1 MTKKELRRLA
11 WTLRKQ
17 EELARHVSMSA
28 FGAVKEGLSER
39 IILYEYNRGVANAF
53 AASAALLE
61 SYLDPTQDGG
71 CIDD

>member
-1 MTKKELRRLA
+1 
-11 WTLRKQ
+11 
-17 EELARHVSMSA
+17 MSA